1 MIGLG
6 TIINA
11 GAIVL
16 GGLLGL
22 AGGKLIQP
30 RLQKTLMQAMGV
42 CVLFVGLGGALE
54 KMLTLVD
61 GSLKSTGTLMMVISF
76 TLGTVVGEILN
87 LEGRMQRFG
96 SWLKVKTGSTNEQ
109 GFVNAFVTASLTVC
123 IGAMAVLGAIQDG
136 ISGDYTTLALK
147 GLLDLVII
155 CIMTSIMGKGCIF
168 SAIPVLLLQGSIT
181 LLARLIAPVMTNAA
195 LDNLALTGSMLIF
208 CVGINLLWENKLRVA
223 NMLPTILFAVLYSFL
238 PI

>member
-16 GGLLGL
+16 GGLIGL
-22 AGGKLIQP
+22 AGGKLIHR
-30 RLQKTLMQAMGV
+30 RLQQTLMQAMGV

-54 KMLTLVD
+54 KMLTVADGGLV
-61 GSLKSTGTLMMVISF
+61 STGTMMVVISF
-76 TLGTVVGEILN
+76 ALGTVTGELLN
-87 LEGRMQRFG
+87 LEGRIEQFG
-96 SWLKVKTGSTNEQ
+96 RWLKVKTGNSNEQ

-123 IGAMAVLGAIQDG
+123 VGAMAVLGAIQDG

-155 CIMTSIMGKGCIF
+155 CIMTTVLGKGCIF
-168 SAIPVLLLQGSIT
+168 AAIPVFIFQGLVT
-181 LLARLIAPVMTNAA
+181 LLARIIAPVMTDTA
-195 LDNLALTGSMLIF
+195 LDHLALAGSMLIF

-223 NMLPTILFAVLYSFL
+223 NMLPTILFSVIFAFL

>member
-22 AGGKLIQP
+22 VGGKLIHD

-54 KMLTLVD
+54 KMLIVAN
-61 GSLKSTGTLMMVISF
+61 GSLTSSGTMMIVVSF
-76 TLGTVVGEILN
+76 ALGTVVGELLD
-87 LEGRMQRFG
+87 LEGRIEQFG
-96 SWLKVKTGSTNEQ
+96 RWLKKKTGNSGEQ

-123 IGAMAVLGAIQDG
+123 VGAMAVLGAIQDG

-147 GLLDLVII
+147 GLLDFVII
-155 CIMTSIMGKGCIF
+155 CIMTTVLGKGCIF
-168 SAIPVLLLQGSIT
+168 AAIPVAIFQGLIT
-181 LLARLIAPVMTNAA
+181 SLARIIAPVMTTAA

-208 CVGINLLWENKLRVA
+208 CVGVNLLWENKLRVA
-223 NMLPTILFAVLYSFL
+223 NMLPTILFAVAWSFL
-238 PI
+238 PL

>member
-11 GAIVL
+11 GAIIL
-16 GGLLGL
+16 GGLIGL
-22 AGGKLIQP
+22 AGGKLIHR
-30 RLQKTLMQAMGV
+30 RLQQTLMQAMGV

-54 KMLTLVD
+54 KMLTIAD
-61 GSLKSTGTLMMVISF
+61 GSLVSTGTMMVVVSF
-76 TLGTVVGEILN
+76 ALGTVTGELLD
-87 LEGRMQRFG
+87 LEGRIEQFG
-96 SWLKVKTGSTNEQ
+96 RWLKIKTGNSNEQ

-123 IGAMAVLGAIQDG
+123 VGAMAVLGAIQDG

-155 CIMTSIMGKGCIF
+155 CIMTTVLGKGCIF
-168 SAIPVLLLQGSIT
+168 AAVPVFIFQGLIT
-181 LLARLIAPVMTNAA
+181 LLAQIIAPVMTDAA
-195 LDNLALTGSMLIF
+195 LDHLALTGSMLIF

-223 NMLPTILFAVLYSFL
+223 NMLPTILFSVIFAFL

>member
-11 GAIVL
+11 DAIVL

-22 AGGKLIQP
+22 VGGKLIHD

-54 KMLTLVD
+54 KMLTVAN
-61 GSLKSTGTLMMVISF
+61 GSLTSSGTMMIVVSF
-76 TLGTVVGEILN
+76 ALGTVVGELLN
-87 LEGRMQRFG
+87 LEGRIEQFG
-96 SWLKVKTGSTNEQ
+96 RWLKKKTGNSEEQ

-123 IGAMAVLGAIQDG
+123 VGAMAVLGAIQDG

-147 GLLDLVII
+147 GLLDFVII
-155 CIMTSIMGKGCIF
+155 CIMTTVLGKGCIF
-168 SAIPVLLLQGSIT
+168 AAIPVAIFQGLIT
-181 LLARLIAPVMTNAA
+181 LLARAIAPVMTTAA

-208 CVGINLLWENKLRVA
+208 CVGVNLLWENKLRVA
-223 NMLPTILFAVLYSFL
+223 NMLPTILFAVAWSFL
-238 PI
+238 PL